1 MRQRYST
8 PLGPTWFLGRA
19 GYRRFMAREA
29 TAFAMAVFL
38 VYLLFLLRGLG
49 RGYHEYL
56 EIIELT
62 KHPISVFMLSLIF
75 GAVLYHSFTWF
86 NLTPQIMPMYVAE
99 EKVPNFWA
107 AIIMGYLPWA
117 ATTAVV
123 LWSVLRW
130 TGS

>member
-1 MRQRYST
+1 MKRRYST
-8 PLGPTWFLGRA
+8 PLGPTWFLGRP

-29 TAFAMAVFL
+29 TAFAMAAFL

-62 KHPISVFMLSLIF
+62 KNPIAVFVLSLIF

-86 NLTPQIMPMYVAE
+86 NLTPKIMPMYVAE
-99 EKVPNFWA
+99 EKVPDFWA
-107 AIIMGYLPWA
+107 AIIMGYLPWIA
-117 ATTAVV
+117 VTVVV
-123 LWSVLRW
+123 LWGVLRW
-130 TGS
+130 TG